1 MKNLRRVTIG
11 ISVIGL
17 FTALSFSQREDATT
31 REITTAIK
39 KDRLNVVYNER
50 FSEANYTNVISK
62 NCDQIIH
69 SDLRETFNR
78 LKLHLVVLCEQ
89 PEAAN
94 INKDSFTSPGYSE
107 ILENYIITGYAN
119 DSVDGVS
126 GITIMGAKLL
136 QSGKVVDLK
145 IFVPLLDADY
155 PYYEELSIDAAAC
168 DAEVESYLFEEKWGV
183 RQERLDFDTDEPEEA
198 VIIEDKPKKRG
209 RKKQIEAPAPLDA
222 TA

>member
-1 MKNLRRVTIG
+1 MESKTNKKVTTYCTKRNIIRKRIERLSVLNALRA
-11 ISVIGL
+11 
-17 FTALSFSQREDATT
+17 TAGKECWHFICEYRLTV
-31 REITTAIK
+31 
-39 KDRLNVVYNER
+39 KDR
-50 FSEANYTNVISK
+50 
-62 NCDQIIH
+62 
-69 SDLRETFNR
+69 
-78 LKLHLVVLCEQ
+78 
-89 PEAAN
+89 
-94 INKDSFTSPGYSE
+94 
-107 ILENYIITGYAN
+107 
-119 DSVDGVS
+119 
-126 GITIMGAKLL
+126 IMGAKLL